1 VRGNLRSEAPMSRPP
16 RPALLLID
24 LVNRFDF
31 EGGDALAKATLAAS
45 GRILALRERFD
56 AAGLPVI
63 YANDNFMH
71 WQGEFRDL
79 VAACRAMPGPAARIA
94 ERLAPGEG
102 HYYVLKPKHSAFMA
116 SALPVL
122 LAQLR
127 VDALV
132 LAGEAAD
139 SCVLATALDAKMR
152 EFRVWAPS
160 DCTAANTPLRKQ
172 RALALLRAS
181 VQADTRASR
190 AVRGT
195 FPAPAD

>member
-1 VRGNLRSEAPMSRPP
+1 MPPQAAP

-24 LVNRFDF
+24 LINRFDF
-31 EGGDALAKATLAAS
+31 PGGGALAKATLGAS
-45 GRILALRERFD
+45 HRILALRERFD

-63 YANDNFMH
+63 YVNDNFMH

-79 VAACRAMPGPAARIA
+79 VAACRATPGPAAEIA
-94 ERLAPGEG
+94 ERLAPEDG

-132 LAGEAAD
+132 LAGVAAD
-139 SCVLATALDAKMR
+139 SCVLATGLDAKMR
-152 EFRVWAPS
+152 EFRIWAPS

-172 RALALLRAS
+172 RALELLRTA
-181 VQADTRASR
+181 VQADTRALR
-190 AVRGT
+190 AVRGV
-195 FPAPAD
+195 FPAGDD